1 MMKLI
6 RQIRDVEQTS
16 ILENKFIYQTDNKI
30 LEITAE
36 ESVLILDKVYDY
48 YNKDNFIYY
57 QKNNL
62 ESLYRFDNQ
71 NGEVKEL
78 QGVFSLRGSFDTTK
92 ESLYTLGRQDNN
104 KVFFKINIKDYS
116 IKEVIPY
123 STGLPLLFNEN
134 FCIVKYKNTLTTY
147 ASLFKDELW
156 QHTLPEGFKIFGSI
170 QAIDDVLF
178 FIAYKDNHYQLVT
191 GLDIETGTVLY
202 QNQYEVT
209 NERKFISAHAYNPLD
224 KLFYGLGDVYQI
236 FNPKTGEIVLEK
248 TVEECESKVIRPYV
262 NSIYENKLWF
272 ISGKYED
279 VKFGCLDL
287 DTQEVEFIQDFPQEN
302 DEMFEAPIYHEN
314 KLYLKGIH
322 YNQLYVFE

>member
-1 MMKLI
+1 MKTIKQIEDIEKVSTIENKLI
-6 RQIRDVEQTS
+6 YIKK
-16 ILENKFIYQTDNKI
+16 NKLF
-30 LEITAE
+30 EINGKHTI
-36 ESVLILDKVYDY
+36 LILDKIYDY
-48 YNKDNFIYY
+48 HNIGKFIYY
-57 QKNNL
+57 QEANL
-62 ESLYRFDNQ
+62 ESLYRLHIQ
-71 NGEVKEL
+71 SREVEKL
-78 QGVFSLRGSFDTTK
+78 HGMFSLRGSFGNSEETVYILGKYDSHK
-92 ESLYTLGRQDNN
+92 VYFKISINDYVIENIIPFSMGLPKIFNKKFCVVEYRDSIKSFESLFENEIWNYTLPAGYT
-104 KVFFKINIKDYS
+104 I
-116 IKEVIPY
+116 
-123 STGLPLLFNEN
+123 
-134 FCIVKYKNTLTTY
+134 YK
-147 ASLFKDELW
+147 
-156 QHTLPEGFKIFGSI
+156 SI
-170 QAIDDVLF
+170 QQIDDVLF

-191 GLDIETGTVLY
+191 GLDIESGNVLY

-248 TVEECESKVIRPYV
+248 IVEECESKVIRPYV

-279 VKFGCLDL
+279 VRFGCLDL

>member
-1 MMKLI
+1 MKIKRTIENVFSVLQDSNGVYI
-6 RQIRDVEQTS
+6 TKEIGLYDINESFLEKGDYFNNSNGFIYGYDGDNTLVKIGDTFENIASGYTS
-16 ILENKFIYQTDNKI
+16 GCTVFSVDSVICYKLKLKENKVDYRLKNKNGLFDFSIDGRNVPISRFMNKI
-30 LEITAE
+30 AFTDRKHQ
-36 ESVLILDKVYDY
+36 ILLYDLD
-48 YNKDNFIYY
+48 DNIILWHY
-57 QKNNL
+57 Q
-62 ESLYRFDNQ
+62 
-71 NGEVKEL
+71 
-78 QGVFSLRGSFDTTK
+78 
-92 ESLYTLGRQDNN
+92 
-104 KVFFKINIKDYS
+104 
-116 IKEVIPY
+116 
-123 STGLPLLFNEN
+123 
-134 FCIVKYKNTLTTY
+134 
-147 ASLFKDELW
+147 
-156 QHTLPEGFKIFGSI
+156 LPEGFKIFGSV